1 MSRRIVTLA
10 ERPDLLGKVAFWQ
23 WDAWGRQRGRRLE
36 SVAHDVQPLTKQT
49 ATEAGFVLLDA
60 GEPVGTACLTQDD
73 LDTRPDLSPWLASVF
88 VEPAY
93 RGRGHATALVHA
105 VEQAAVAGGHTRLWL
120 FTWDTM
126 PLYLRLG
133 WTIAGRET
141 HHGSE
146 VTLMRRDLG
155 G

>member
-10 ERPDLLGKVAFWQ
+10 ERPGLVGKVAFWQ

-36 SVAHDVQPLTKQT
+36 SVAHDVRPLTKQNS
-49 ATEAGFVLLDA
+49 AEEGFVLLDA
-60 GEPVGTACLTQDD
+60 GDPVATACLTSDD

-93 RGRGHATALVHA
+93 RGRGHATALVGA
-105 VEQAAVAGGHTRLWL
+105 VEQAALARGHSTLWL

-126 PLYLRLG
+126 PLYARLG
-133 WTIAGRET
+133 WETVGRET

-146 VTLMRRDLG
+146 VTLMRRQLG
-155 G
+155 